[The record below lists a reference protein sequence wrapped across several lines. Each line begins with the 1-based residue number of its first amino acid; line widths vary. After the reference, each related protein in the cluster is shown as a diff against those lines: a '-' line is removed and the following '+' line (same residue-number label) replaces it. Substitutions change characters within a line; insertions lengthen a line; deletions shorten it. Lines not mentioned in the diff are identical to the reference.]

1 MRAQRRFG
9 TQQGFTL
16 IELMVTV
23 AILGILAKLAY
34 PAYASYVLRGKLVNA
49 VTEMSSLQARL
60 EQHYQDNRTYQ
71 TTTAATSPC
80 ASSYAI
86 KYFTMSCSLTAS
98 TYTITAT
105 GADSAAG
112 FTYTLTEQNVKATT
126 ATTWG
131 RTSTSCWVVK
141 ADGSCAD

>member
-9 TQQGFTL
+9 TQLGFTL

-34 PAYASYVLRGKLVNA
+34 PAYATYVLRGKLVNA

-71 TTTAATSPC
+71 STTAATSPC
-80 ASSYAI
+80 ASAYNV
-86 KYFTMSCSLTAS
+86 KYFRMSCSLNTG

-105 GADSAAG
+105 GTDSAAG
-112 FTYTLTEQNVKATT
+112 FTYTLNEQNVKATT
-126 ATTWG
+126 ASAWG
-131 RTSTSCWVVK
+131 KTSTSCWVVK
-141 ADGSCAD
+141 KDGTCAD